1 MSRAMPHKM
10 MARREISVPMRVAL
24 YVVLLTFTVMTL
36 YPIFWLV
43 MSSFKTTQEF
53 QLNRLGLPSGLHI
66 DNYVQAWRIG
76 EFNQLLL
83 NSVIYTAATTL
94 AIVVFSL
101 SAGFAFAKLRS
112 RATPFLH
119 GSFVVGILLTLQSIM
134 IPLFLMSVASGLYNT
149 RLGVLI
155 PYIGIGMPLGVY
167 LCTEYIKSIPDS
179 VIDSAKIDGASYLK
193 IFTAIII
200 PMAKPV
206 ATTLAILNVTG
217 IWNEFMLINILVCKN
232 SLKSMPV
239 GIMKFSSALSSD
251 YGKQFAALVI
261 GMLPMLIFYVIFRNK
276 IAEGVSAGA
285 VKG

>member
-10 MARREISVPMRVAL
+10 MAKKEISVPMRVAL

-112 RATPFLH
+112 KATPFLH

-217 IWNEFMLINILVCKN
+217 IWNEFMLINILVSKN

>member
-112 RATPFLH
+112 KATLFLH

-217 IWNEFMLINILVCKN
+217 IWNEFMLINILVSKN

>member
-10 MARREISVPMRVAL
+10 MAKKEISVPMRVAL

-193 IFTAIII
+193 IFTAIVI

-217 IWNEFMLINILVCKN
+217 IWNEFMLINILVSRN

-261 GMLPMLIFYVIFRNK
+261 GMLPMLIFYIIFRNK
-276 IAEGVSAGA
+276 IAEGVTAGA
-285 VKG
+285 IKG

>member
-10 MARREISVPMRVAL
+10 MAKKEISVPMRVAL

-217 IWNEFMLINILVCKN
+217 IWNEFMLINILVSKN

>member
-10 MARREISVPMRVAL
+10 MAKKEISVPMRVAL

-217 IWNEFMLINILVCKN
+217 IWNEFMLINILVSKN

-261 GMLPMLIFYVIFRNK
+261 GMLPMLIFYIIFRNK

>member
-76 EFNQLLL
+76 EFNQLLR

-217 IWNEFMLINILVCKN
+217 IWNEFMLINILVSRN

-261 GMLPMLIFYVIFRNK
+261 GMLPMLIFYIIFRNK

>member
-1 MSRAMPHKM
+1 MSRGIPQKV
-10 MARREISVPMRVAL
+10 MARKEISVPMRVAL

-36 YPIFWLV
+36 YPIGWLV

-94 AIVVFSL
+94 AIVLFSL

-112 RATPFLH
+112 KATPFLH

-134 IPLFLMSVASGLYNT
+134 IPLFLMSVAGGLYNT

-167 LCTEYIKSIPDS
+167 LCTEYIKGIPDS

-217 IWNEFMLINILVCKN
+217 IWNEFMLINILVSKN